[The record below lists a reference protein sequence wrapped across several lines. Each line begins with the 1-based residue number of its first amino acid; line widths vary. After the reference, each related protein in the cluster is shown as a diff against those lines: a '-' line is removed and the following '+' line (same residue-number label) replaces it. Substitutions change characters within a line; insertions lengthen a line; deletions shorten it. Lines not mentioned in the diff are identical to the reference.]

1 MTDEIISFSAQ
12 LKKILEEVES
22 EIKKKEHAQYAAKSL
37 SQYYLNDFMGQSAVK
52 RQDDT
57 SWDGLSKKI
66 YLCISLFTCF
76 KTLYKHI
83 HVGSFK
89 FSPTFFLSNIVTKP
103 NFGQTN
109 KSIFNKLTIE
119 YGYAVNDFSIS
130 WLIVGS
136 HFVFRVN
143 LWKLVLNTISYY

>member
-1 MTDEIISFSAQ
+1 MTDEIIPFSAE

-57 SWDGLSKKI
+57 SWDGLSKKR

-76 KTLYKHI
+76 NTLYKHI
-83 HVGSFK
+83 HVRSFK
-89 FSPTFFLSNIVTKP
+89 FSPTFFLSKFRDPNQILVKP
-103 NFGQTN
+103 TYVSFIH
-109 KSIFNKLTIE
+109 SLL
-119 YGYAVNDFSIS
+119 SR
-130 WLIVGS
+130 
-136 HFVFRVN
+136 FV
-143 LWKLVLNTISYY
+143 K